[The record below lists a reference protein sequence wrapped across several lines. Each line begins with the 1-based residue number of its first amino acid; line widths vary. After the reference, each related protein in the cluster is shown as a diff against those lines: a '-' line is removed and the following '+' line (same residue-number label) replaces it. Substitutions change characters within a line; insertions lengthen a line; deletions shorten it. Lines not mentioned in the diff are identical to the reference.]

1 MLHET
6 IRADLATAV
15 PSLTDRQIATIEAL
29 ITKTRTATV
38 EFNKSQKSM
47 PWEVRCYGQGAGVV
61 ARGMPSHFSTE
72 DDAEQAKTT
81 WIRSGTP
88 VSQQVSL

>member
-47 PWEVRCYGQGAGVV
+47 PWEVRCYGQGAGIV
-61 ARGMPSHFSTE
+61 ARGMPWHFADE
-72 DDAEQAKTT
+72 GDARGAAAD
-81 WIRSGTP
+81 WIATGEADAGRVKS
-88 VSQQVSL
+88 